1 METDSTETRY
11 LIIDVMIAWGE
22 KMGATWED
30 IGETDFYRE
39 AREGIS
45 EEVT

>member
-1 METDSTETRY
+1 METDSKETRY
-11 LIIDVMIAWGE
+11 LIIDVMSAWEE

-30 IGETDFYRE
+30 IGKTDFYRE